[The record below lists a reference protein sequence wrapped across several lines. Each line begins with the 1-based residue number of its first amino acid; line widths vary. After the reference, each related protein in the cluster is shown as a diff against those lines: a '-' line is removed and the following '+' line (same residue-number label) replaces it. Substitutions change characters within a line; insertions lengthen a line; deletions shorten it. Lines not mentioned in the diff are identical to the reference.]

1 MHPLIQLGLRLRSLP
16 IFDVKRNYDRIRR
29 AQEAMSSSPED
40 LAKEIRQE
48 DYYLLDNYLLSDR
61 SESHIPIRVFAP
73 KNPTDRQA
81 GIILFFHGGGYV
93 TGNVDTYTEVC
104 LDLSEYTRR
113 IVLSVDY
120 RLAPENPYPA
130 GLDDC
135 YEVAQEILSYFHEE
149 NNVPGPY
156 PVFLMGDS
164 AGGNLASSVAQ
175 KLIDKCL
182 IEGEEKNCL
191 KPDGLILLYPALGY
205 DYSDKFA
212 KEGPFPSLWE
222 KRTGFGLTLQNM
234 RDYYDLYLEND
245 ALLAKDPYVS
255 PLLIKNPD
263 LLSALP
269 PSLIITAEHDPL
281 RDEGLCYAFRLAR
294 AGVDVDASI
303 MRDVPHGFF
312 DKGAFFPQPQ
322 TRVFEKVKN
331 FIDRIQAELLSNSSA
346 APAQKK
352 D

>member
-29 AQEAMSSSPED
+29 AQEAMSSPPEELD
-40 LAKEIRQE
+40 EE
-48 DYYLLDNYLLSDR
+48 SSTENYYLLDSYLLSDQ

-73 KNPTDRQA
+73 KNPSDRKA

-104 LDLSEYTRR
+104 LDLSEYTKRV
-113 IVLSVDY
+113 VLSVDY

-135 YEVAQEILSYFHEE
+135 YEVAQEILYYFHEE

-164 AGGNLASSVAQ
+164 AGGNLATVVAQ
-175 KLIDKCL
+175 KLTNQCL
-182 IEGEEKNCL
+182 LHGNEKNRL
-191 KPDGLILLYPALGY
+191 KPNGLILLYPALGY
-205 DYSDKFA
+205 DYSDAFA

-234 RDYYDLYLEND
+234 RDYYDLYLED
-245 ALLAKDPYVS
+245 DSLLAKDPNVS
-255 PLLIKNPD
+255 PLLMKHED
-263 LLSALP
+263 LLEAMP
-269 PSLIITAEHDPL
+269 ASLILTAEHDPL
-281 RDEGLCYAFRLAR
+281 RDEGLYYAFCLAR
-294 AGVDVDASI
+294 SGVDVEAGI

-312 DKGAFFPQPQ
+312 DKGSFFPQPQ
-322 TRVFEKVKN
+322 TQTFERIKN
-331 FIDRIQAELLSNSSA
+331 FIERIEDELSSNPVA
-346 APAQKK
+346 DFPQEKN
-352 D
+352 